1 MSMHARRGV
10 VGTGL
15 AILGLSLS
23 ALLLL
28 NPTRL
33 HAADEASSTPTM
45 PPKGRLVIVGGGAM
59 NAEMRRQVLD
69 LAGGPKAHVVALPQA
84 SNDPKAGE
92 LLIDRWREAGAED
105 VTALDISDPKKAV
118 ETVEKADLIW
128 IRGGSQ
134 TRLMT
139 ALKDTGVPEAI
150 RRRFQQGAII
160 AGTSAGAAVMSE
172 MMIAGVDRR
181 AAPMHPILA
190 QGLGLWP
197 EAIVDQH
204 FDRRDREWRLK
215 ATVLEHPELLGV
227 GIAESTAVVVSGR
240 EFEVIG
246 PKEKVVIVLDARK
259 LAEAAKAKASKPD
272 ASDKDEQVA
281 KGPSDKDAPKGAGEA
296 KPADPK
302 VADAKEKVADSKERV
317 KAAEAALEPQR
328 FILRAG
334 MRYHLDKGLL
344 PPAEAAAS
352 RDR

>member
-1 MSMHARRGV
+1 MSMHARRGA

-15 AILGLSLS
+15 VVLGLSLS

-33 HAADEASSTPTM
+33 HAADEASPRPT
-45 PPKGRLVIVGGGAM
+45 KGRLVIVGGGPM
-59 NAEMRRQVLD
+59 NVEMRRQVLD
-69 LAGGPKAHVVALPQA
+69 LAGGPKARVVVLPQA

-92 LLIDRWREAGAED
+92 LLIDRWRAAGAED

-118 ETVEKADLIW
+118 ETVAKADLIW

-139 ALKDTGVPEAI
+139 ALKGTGVPEAI
-150 RRRFQQGAII
+150 HRRFREGAIV

-181 AAPMHPILA
+181 AAPMHPIMA

-204 FDRRDREWRLK
+204 FDRRNREWRLK

-246 PKEKVVIVLDARK
+246 PKEKEVIVLDARK
-259 LAEAAKAKASKPD
+259 LAGAGKAMASKPV
-272 ASDKDEQVA
+272 AKEQDTQAA
-281 KGPSDKDAPKGAGEA
+281 KGPSDKDAPNAGDA
-296 KPADPK
+296 AK
-302 VADAKEKVADSKERV
+302 VADAKEKVDEARDKV
-317 KAAEAALEPQR
+317 KAAAGALEPQR